1 MTKIYYA
8 IKPPNK
14 SPDNNFNT
22 NPLFN
27 MLDEQLIPLYKDLK
41 QEQDKKA
48 QESPSTLLAELN
60 TKMAQLIKLQAQ
72 TTTNTYEAVMAT
84 KGLNKNG
91 FK

>member
-1 MTKIYYA
+1 MTTIYYA

-41 QEQDKKA
+41 QEQDKSVPR
-48 QESPSTLLAELN
+48 QGSFFHVEHLLIIQKICMFLK
-60 TKMAQLIKLQAQ
+60 THLILK
-72 TTTNTYEAVMAT
+72 
-84 KGLNKNG
+84 
-91 FK
+91 